1 MELQVPSNR
10 WRPIGAM
17 VIVLILCLDTKIELR
32 KQWEELESMR
42 VREMREWLR
51 NVKVIKRE
59 SGDKRADTLSWMNL
73 AMRCRSMQPS
83 AWIAFSR
90 GLQTIFLSLQSL
102 TWTL

>member
-10 WRPIGAM
+10 RRPIGAM

-32 KQWEELESMR
+32 KQWEEPESMR
-42 VREMREWLR
+42 VHEVREWVG

-59 SGDKRADTLSWMNL
+59 LGDKRADALSRTNL

-90 GLQTIFLSLQSL
+90 GSQTIFLSPQSP